1 MLIYIYLN
9 SVMLI
14 SLFLM
19 IRMQQKM
26 ANHKYFSRITH
37 WFGSNRKLFFTC
49 MAMVSYKEYV
59 QQSTSVLH
67 PAPVNCLYLLHLR
80 RDLSECN
87 IHCAGYGILSITHT
101 FPSLLL
107 AKRSCSDSTN
117 SNPFP
122 SFLYVQQSCHSPEPR
137 NLCSLLIH
145 VNPTLWTPAS
155 CVQWYLEG
163 HFGSEI

>member
-107 AKRSCSDSTN
+107 AKRSCSDSTD

-122 SFLYVQQSCHSPEPR
+122 PFLYVQQSLATHLNQGICAVCWSTSTPR
-137 NLCSLLIH
+137 CGHQLHVCSGI
-145 VNPTLWTPAS
+145 
-155 CVQWYLEG
+155 
-163 HFGSEI
+163 